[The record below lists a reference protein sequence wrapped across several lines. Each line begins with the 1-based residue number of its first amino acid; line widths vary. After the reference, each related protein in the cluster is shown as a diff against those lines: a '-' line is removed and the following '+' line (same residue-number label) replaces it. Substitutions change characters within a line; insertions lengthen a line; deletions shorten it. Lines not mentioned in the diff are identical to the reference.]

1 MITIKQIS
9 ITDLSTDAI
18 VNAANEHLQAGGG
31 VCGAIFSAAG
41 YDKLQ
46 AACDVFKHC
55 DTGSAVITSGFCLKA
70 KYVIH
75 AVGPIWR
82 GGQNGEPQALYNAYK
97 RSLELA
103 AENGCRSIGF
113 PLISAGIYGYPL
125 EDAWRQALQA
135 CLDFDKSSAI
145 GIEIVFAVLDKRIID
160 TGNKVLAELNASSS
174 RCNTSFEHILI
185 SGRQVDAVFFH
196 LPNELYGFLSNWYMS
211 PFDLDGVHY
220 SSMEQYIMY
229 QKCILFGDQA
239 TAKKVVLTDDP
250 SEQQKLGKLCT
261 GYINGVWAGARQAI
275 AIRGL
280 LAKFSQN
287 ADLREQLL
295 DTKEAYLVE
304 CAHSDKIWACGIR
317 LNESERF
324 DATKWTGQNI
334 LGFALMEV
342 RSIIKAKKSI

>member
-55 DTGSAVITSGFCLKA
+55 DTGSAVITSGFDLKA
-70 KYVIH
+70 KYIIH

-82 GGQNGEPQALYNAYK
+82 GGQNGEPQALYSAYK

-103 AENGCRSIGF
+103 TENGCRSIGF

-135 CLDFDKSSAI
+135 CLDFDKSTGHSM
-145 GIEIVFAVLDKRIID
+145 EIVFAVLDKRIIEV
-160 TGNKVLAELNASSS
+160 GNKVLTDLGYASSS
-174 RCNTSFEHILI
+174 TSFEHLLI

-196 LPNELYGFLSNWYMS
+196 LPEEPYGFLSNWYLS
-211 PFDLDGVHY
+211 PFDLDGIHY
-220 SSMEQYIMY
+220 SSMEQYIMC
-229 QKCILFGDQA
+229 QKCILFGDHA
-239 TAKKVVLTDDP
+239 TAKKVLLTDDP
-250 SEQQKLGKLCT
+250 SEQQKLGKLCS
-261 GYINGVWAGARQAI
+261 GYINSVWAGARQAI
-275 AIRGL
+275 AMRGL

-287 ADLREQLL
+287 ADLKELLL
-295 DTKEAYLVE
+295 DTRDAYLVE

-317 LNESERF
+317 LHEHERF

-334 LGFALMEV
+334 LGFALMAV
-342 RSIIKAKKSI
+342 RETIKME